1 MSRTDIATTQSQTP
15 EVLEQTETVQ
25 PLVDIYENDE
35 EILLVADLP
44 GVNADSLTLHVDAKE
59 LSIEGNRGDEP
70 AGDALGTSYPFHN
83 FRRAF
88 RIPRQV
94 EVNEIS
100 AEMKNGVLHLHLPK
114 QAALRPRQITV
125 TSG

>member
-44 GVNADSLTLHVDAKE
+44 GVNADSLRLHVDANE
-59 LSIEGNRGDEP
+59 LSIEGKRGDEP
-70 AGDALGTSYPFHN
+70 AGDALGTIHPFFN

-88 RIPRQV
+88 RVPRQV
-94 EVNEIS
+94 DVNEIS